1 MSRWAMLRV
10 LLLGVGLFSSGMLAG
25 QADDSRPLD
34 HEMARHLVQDGEI
47 LSLEHILGGE
57 HRVQDGHILNVTLE
71 KRDNMFVYEIDMVDG
86 HGRGVRFEFDARTG
100 QLLRDQEDN

>member
-1 MSRWAMLRV
+1 MSCWAVLRA
-10 LLLGVGLFSSGMLAG
+10 LLLGMGLFSSGVLAG
-25 QADDSRPLD
+25 QEDDSRPLD
-34 HEMARHLVQDGEI
+34 YEMARQLVQDGEI

-71 KRDNMFVYEIDMVDG
+71 KKDGVFVYEIDMVDG

-100 QLLRDQEDN
+100 QLLHDKEDN